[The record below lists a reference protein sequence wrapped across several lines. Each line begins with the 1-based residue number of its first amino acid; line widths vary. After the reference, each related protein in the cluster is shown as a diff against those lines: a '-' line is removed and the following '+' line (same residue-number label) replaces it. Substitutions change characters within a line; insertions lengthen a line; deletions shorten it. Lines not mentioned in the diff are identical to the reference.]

1 METIHFVLGLLTMVS
16 IALVVGIVVG
26 MLKISKLTNQV
37 NNLSVKLDRDL
48 DDMNRHMDSSIQTVW
63 RQFDDTGRD
72 ITMVER
78 TIMQRID
85 NEFEN
90 TSRRLD
96 REIEEAHRH
105 IEQEVQA
112 IHQHEHEIEQSIHR
126 DIEETRRYIDSRID
140 KTVLSGSMKS
150 SKPKSIING

>member
-16 IALVVGIVVG
+16 LTFAVGIVVS
-26 MLKISKLTNQV
+26 MLKINKLTNQLSSLSLEMDIELS
-37 NNLSVKLDRDL
+37 NLSRLIDT
-48 DDMNRHMDSSIQTVW
+48 NTSSLW
-63 RQFDDTGRD
+63 RQFEDTGRD

-85 NEFEN
+85 NELED

-96 REIEEAHRH
+96 REIEQAHRH

-112 IHQHEHEIEQSIHR
+112 IHQHEHEVEQSIHR

-140 KTVLSGSMKS
+140 KTVLSGTMKS

>member
-26 MLKISKLTNQV
+26 MLKISRLTNQV
-37 NNLSVKLDRDL
+37 NNLSARLDGEINSLYHTIEADK
-48 DDMNRHMDSSIQTVW
+48 QTFW
-63 RQFDDTGRD
+63 RQFEDTGRD

-78 TIMQRID
+78 TVMQRID

-96 REIEEAHRH
+96 REIEQAHRH

-112 IHQHEHEIEQSIHR
+112 IHQHEHEVEQSIHR